1 MTVDHFAGRHRA
13 ASATFSALALLLM
26 LMLLTA
32 GQAGA
37 ADARID
43 SGRVQGLDEDG
54 VSIYRGLPYAAPPTG
69 PLRWREPAA
78 VAAWPGVRPATGPA
92 PSCSQKRGLSLDGG
106 GDPGVLDEDCLTLN
120 VFTPS
125 GAAAGTLPV
134 MVAARRRAGLWRRR
148 LAAV

>member
-1 MTVDHFAGRHRA
+1 MTVDRFAGRLRA
-13 ASATFSALALLLM
+13 ASATFSALALL

-78 VAAWPGVRPATGPA
+78 VAAWAGVRPATGPA
-92 PSCSQKRGLSLDGG
+92 PSCPQKRGLSLEG
-106 GDPGVLDEDCLTLN
+106 PK
-120 VFTPS
+120 
-125 GAAAGTLPV
+125 
-134 MVAARRRAGLWRRR
+134 
-148 LAAV
+148 